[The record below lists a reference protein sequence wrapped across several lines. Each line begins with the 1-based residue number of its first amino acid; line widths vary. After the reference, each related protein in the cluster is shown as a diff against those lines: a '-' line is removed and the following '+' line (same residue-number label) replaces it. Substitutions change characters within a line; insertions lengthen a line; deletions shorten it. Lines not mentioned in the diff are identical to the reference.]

1 MQVGAA
7 CDSVFFLSPP
17 AGACI
22 LAYMEASISYLDGV
36 RFEAESRGHRV
47 ICDQPAS
54 ISGADTGMAPPEFL
68 LVSLGTCAGFYAL
81 QYLKTRNL
89 PTEGLAVRVLA
100 EKAAQPVRLGSF
112 RIEVTVPKLDPR
124 HHEGVLRAVKLCLVH
139 NTLLHPPTIET
150 VLNTEPAVRE

>member
-1 MQVGAA
+1 
-7 CDSVFFLSPP
+7 
-17 AGACI
+17 
-22 LAYMEASISYLDGV
+22 MEASITYLDGV

-81 QYLKTRNL
+81 QYLKTRSL
-89 PTEGLAVRVLA
+89 STQGLAVRVLA
-100 EKAAQPVRLGSF
+100 EKAAQPDRLSSF
-112 RIEVTVPKLDPR
+112 RIEVTVPELEPR

-139 NTLLHPPTIET
+139 NTLLHPPAIET
-150 VLNTEPAVRE
+150 ALKTLAGVQK

>member
-7 CDSVFFLSPP
+7 CDSVFFPSPS
-17 AGACI
+17 ASACI
-22 LAYMEASISYLDGV
+22 LVCMEASISYLDGV

-54 ISGADTGMAPPEFL
+54 NSGADTGMAPPEFL

-81 QYLKTRNL
+81 QYLKTRSL

-139 NTLLHPPTIET
+139 NTLLHPPAIET
-150 VLNTEPAVRE
+150 VLKTEAGVQK

>member
-1 MQVGAA
+1 MQVGAGCNSA
-7 CDSVFFLSPP
+7 IFPSPP
-17 AGACI
+17 AIGCI
-22 LAYMEASISYLDGV
+22 IVRMEANISYLDGV

-47 ICDQPAS
+47 VCDQPVGNA
-54 ISGADTGMAPPEFL
+54 GADTGMAPPEFL

-89 PTEGLAVRVLA
+89 PAEGLAVRVLA
-100 EKAAQPVRLGSF
+100 EKAAHPVRLDSF
-112 RIEVTVPKLDPR
+112 RIEVTVPQLDPR

-150 VLNTEPAVRE
+150 VLKTETGAA

>member
-1 MQVGAA
+1 
-7 CDSVFFLSPP
+7 
-17 AGACI
+17 
-22 LAYMEASISYLDGV
+22 MEASISYLDGV

-81 QYLKTRNL
+81 QYLKTRSL

-112 RIEVTVPKLDPR
+112 RIEVTVPALDPR